1 MIYTAKTKKALKLCF
16 EAHQDKTD
24 RGGVPYPFHPYHIAE
39 KMKDEDSICVALL
52 HDILEETACT
62 AQQLESYG
70 FDKVVVDAVV
80 ALTKLDGEDY
90 FKYIA
95 RVGENELAKKVK
107 IADLLHN
114 TDTTRL
120 NGTPTEADFARCEK
134 YRKAIEMLV
143 LS

>member
-1 MIYTAKTKKALKLCF
+1 MIYTPKTKKALKLCF

-24 RGGVPYPFHPYHIAE
+24 RGGVPYPFHPYHLAE

-52 HDILEETACT
+52 HDVLEDTDCT
-62 AQQLESYG
+62 AEQLASYG
-70 FDKVVVDAVV
+70 FGEVVVKAVV
-80 ALTKLDGEDY
+80 ALTKRDDEDY

-95 RVGENELAKKVK
+95 RVGENEVAKKVK

-120 NGTPTEADFARCEK
+120 NTPPSDADFIRSEK

-143 LS
+143 L